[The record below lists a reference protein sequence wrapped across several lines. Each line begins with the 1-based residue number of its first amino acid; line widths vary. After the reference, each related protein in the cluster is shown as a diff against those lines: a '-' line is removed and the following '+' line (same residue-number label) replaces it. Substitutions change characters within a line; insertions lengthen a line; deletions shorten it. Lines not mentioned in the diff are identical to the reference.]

1 MKNNKIAVT
10 PKAFDINNPVQGK
23 RNLGQKKIK
32 INRAVVW
39 QEIQDQSI
47 IIFGLILYA
56 MGWTGFLLPNQI
68 TTGGV
73 TGLAAIVYFG
83 TNIPIGVTYF
93 FINSILLLFSIKI
106 FGFKFS
112 FKTILSVLI
121 LTSILSIFQMVF
133 KEPLVKGEP
142 FMNCILGGVL
152 CGTGLGLI
160 FNFKGSTGGTDII
173 ALIIN
178 KYRNISIGKALLI
191 CDICIISSSYI
202 IFQSIEK
209 IVYGLVVMGVL
220 SYTVDM
226 VMSGARQ
233 SVQFFIFS
241 EKYAEIADAIIQQAH
256 RGCTI
261 LDGTGWYSHKPVKVV
276 VVMVKKTESVTI
288 FRIVKNIDPKAFISQ
303 SSVTG
308 IYGEGFQAMK

>member
-1 MKNNKIAVT
+1 MSVESN
-10 PKAFDINNPVQGK
+10 
-23 RNLGQKKIK
+23 KKIK

-47 IIFGLILYA
+47 IIAGLIIYA
-56 MGWTGFLLPNQI
+56 VGWTGFLLPNQI

-73 TGLAAIVYFG
+73 TGVSALVYFG
-83 TNIPIGVTYF
+83 TKIPVGVTYF
-93 FINSILLLFSIKI
+93 CINTVLLLFSIKI

-112 FKTILSVLI
+112 FRTILSVII
-121 LTSILSIFQMVF
+121 LTFLLSVLQLVF

-142 FMNCILGGVL
+142 FMSCILGGVM
-152 CGTGLGLI
+152 CGMGIGLV

-178 KYRNISIGKALLI
+178 KYRHISVGKALLI
-191 CDICIISSSYI
+191 CDVCIISSSYI
-202 IFQSIEK
+202 LFHSIEK
-209 IVYGLVVMGVL
+209 IVYGLVVMGVS

-226 VMSGARQ
+226 IMSGARQ

-241 EKYAEIADAIIQQAH
+241 EKYDEIADAIIKQAH
-256 RGCTI
+256 RGCTVI
-261 LDGTGWYSHKPVKVV
+261 DGTGWYSHKPVKVV
-276 VVMVKKTESVTI
+276 IAMVKKTESVTI
-288 FRIVKNIDPKAFISQ
+288 FRIVRNIDPHAFISQ

-308 IYGEGFQAMK
+308 IYGEGFQPME

>member
-1 MKNNKIAVT
+1 MKTN
-10 PKAFDINNPVQGK
+10 
-23 RNLGQKKIK
+23 KKIE

-47 IIFGLILYA
+47 IIVGLIIYA
-56 MGWTGFLLPNQI
+56 VGWTGFLLPNQI

-73 TGLAAIVYFG
+73 TGLSAIIYFG
-83 TNIPIGVTYF
+83 TKIPIGVTYF
-93 FINSILLLFSIKI
+93 CINAVLLVLSIKI

-112 FKTILSVLI
+112 FRTILSVLI
-121 LTSILSIFQMVF
+121 LTFLLSVLQPVF

-142 FMNCILGGVL
+142 FMSCILGGVM
-152 CGTGLGLI
+152 CGMGIGLV
-160 FNFKGSTGGTDII
+160 FNLKGSTGGTDII

-178 KYRNISIGKALLI
+178 KYRNISVGKALLI
-191 CDICIISSSYI
+191 CDVCIISSSYI
-202 IFQSIEK
+202 IFHSIEK
-209 IVYGLVVMGVL
+209 IVYGLVVMGVS
-220 SYTVDM
+220 SYTIDM
-226 VMSGARQ
+226 IMSSARQ

-241 EKYAEIADAIIQQAH
+241 EKYTEIADAIIQQAH
-256 RGCTI
+256 RGCTV

-276 VVMVKKTESVTI
+276 VAMVKKTESVTI

-308 IYGEGFQAMK
+308 IYGEGFQLME